1 MTAQPRPLTFGAVD
15 GLGFAAANCRL
26 DAAEQS
32 APYAP
37 NGLGPLLE
45 LFSRVS
51 SGNLPVP
58 RTGSWIIQNG
68 AARLLDALQENRE
81 QWVDA
86 EDRSSG
92 FIRATRSGAD
102 SDNRLI
108 AFLMDARRAAQN
120 VTRLPGTTPG
130 QLVAAMEEM
139 ESNIHEHSDAPAT
152 GLLAFRASPYMYEFV
167 VCDQGIGLVE
177 SLRRCATFATL
188 IDHGRALTAALTDGT
203 SRFGSN
209 SNRGHGFRPI
219 FLGLANLRGSLR
231 FRSGDYALTM
241 DGTSPDLTTAHIA
254 QKPLLRGFFASITCY
269 PSS

>member
-1 MTAQPRPLTFGAVD
+1 MTAHPRPLTFGAVD
-15 GLGFAAANCRL
+15 DLGFAAANGRL

-58 RTGSWIIQNG
+58 RTGSWVIQNG
-68 AARLLDALQENRE
+68 AAQLFSALQENRE
-81 QWVDA
+81 QWVNS

-92 FIRATRSGAD
+92 FIRAIRSGAAG
-102 SDNRLI
+102 DNRLI
-108 AFLMDARRAAQN
+108 AFLMDAKRAAQN
-120 VTRLPGTTPG
+120 VTKLPGTTPG

-152 GLLAFRASPYMYEFV
+152 GLLAFRASPDMYEFV
-167 VCDQGIGLVE
+167 ICDQGVGVLE
-177 SLRRCATFATL
+177 SLRRCAAFAAL
-188 IDHGRALTAALTDGT
+188 GDHGSALEAALADGT
-203 SRFGSN
+203 SRFGKD

-254 QKPLLRGFFASITCY
+254 QKPLLSGFFASITCCP
-269 PSS
+269 PS

>member
-15 GLGFAAANCRL
+15 GLGFAAANGRL

-45 LFSRVS
+45 LFNRVS
-51 SGNLPVP
+51 SNDLPAP
-58 RTGSWIIQNG
+58 RTGSWTIRNG
-68 AARLLDALQENRE
+68 VAPLLDALQENRE
-81 QWVDA
+81 QWINA
-86 EDRSSG
+86 EDRSTG
-92 FIRATRSGAD
+92 FIRAIRSGTD
-102 SDNRLI
+102 GDNRLI
-108 AFLMDARRAAQN
+108 AFLMDAKRAAQN
-120 VTRLPGTTPG
+120 VTKLPGTTPG

-139 ESNIHEHSDAPAT
+139 ESNIHEHSNAPAT
-152 GLLAFRASPYMYEFV
+152 GLVAFRASPNMYEFIV
-167 VCDQGIGLVE
+167 YDQGIGVLE
-177 SLRRCATFATL
+177 SLRRCAVFATL
-188 IDHGRALTAALTDGT
+188 ADHGSALAAALTDGT

-241 DGTSPDLTTAHIA
+241 DGTSPNLTTAQLA
-254 QKPLLRGFFASITCY
+254 QKPVVKGFFASVTCY
-269 PSS
+269 PPS

>member
-15 GLGFAAANCRL
+15 GLGFAAANGRL

-32 APYAP
+32 APYAS

-58 RTGSWIIQNG
+58 RTGSWVIQNG
-68 AARLLDALQENRE
+68 AAPLLNALHENRE
-81 QWVDA
+81 QWVNA

-102 SDNRLI
+102 GDNRLI
-108 AFLMDARRAAQN
+108 AFLMDAKRAAQD
-120 VTRLPGTTPG
+120 VTRLPGTTSG
-130 QLVAAMEEM
+130 QLVAAMGEM

-152 GLLAFRASPYMYEFV
+152 GLLAFRASPDMYEFV
-167 VCDQGIGLVE
+167 IYDQGIGMLE
-177 SLRRCATFATL
+177 SLRRCATFVAL
-188 IDHGRALTAALTDGT
+188 SDHGSALAAALADGT

-209 SNRGHGFRPI
+209 SNHGHGFRPI

-241 DGTSPDLTTAHIA
+241 DGTSPNLTTAHIA

-269 PSS
+269 PSL